1 MPGEKRHGRK
11 KHSDWDEVTC
21 TEVNIQVECNYCKT
35 RFSKKVER
43 ARYHMKVCKDRSKMF
58 CEQNSEQKK
67 STDEVLDTLP
77 PEIRDIVE
85 NEDKDGPASK
95 KQKLM
100 DNYAISTPKS
110 LKDTLDLK
118 VAKFFFSANISFNTA
133 ENTEFKYLICSLR
146 PGYEP
151 PNRKLIANELL
162 EKVHEEVTHS
172 INSAMKQTSKVLT
185 VMQDGWSSCSND
197 PILAHSVHDGENSTL
212 ISVVDCKA
220 LKILQ
225 NTA

>member
-21 TEVNIQVECNYCKT
+21 TEVNNQVECNYCKT
-35 RFSKKVER
+35 RFSKKV
-43 ARYHMKVCKDRSKMF
+43 HMKVCKDRSKMF

-118 VAKFFFSANISFNTA
+118 LPNFS
-133 ENTEFKYLICSLR
+133 
-146 PGYEP
+146 
-151 PNRKLIANELL
+151 
-162 EKVHEEVTHS
+162 
-172 INSAMKQTSKVLT
+172 
-185 VMQDGWSSCSND
+185 
-197 PILAHSVHDGENSTL
+197 SVQIYPSTL
-212 ISVVDCKA
+212 PKTPSSRI
-220 LKILQ
+220 
-225 NTA
+225 